1 MRIGPAL
8 WGVLLVLAAASP
20 VSAQDSGAASE
31 PSRLDQEK
39 ESRVKVHGFLL
50 GALSRRTTG
59 AQPARGS
66 SGDPVL
72 EEGRVRLDISGA
84 SGSAETFFL
93 AKGDLLYDAVVKG
106 SDVDLREAYAGHAKE
121 ALDFRLGRQIIT
133 WGVGDLF
140 FINDVFPKDWESFF
154 SGRPMEYL
162 KLGVD
167 ALRGRYSSGVVNVD
181 FVAVPFFTQDALPSA
196 ERFVFPDPLST
207 VPTQQEVTPPAR
219 FSNTELA
226 LRLYRQ
232 LGGFDASLYAYRGYW
247 RSPGVRLDDPV
258 SPAIAT
264 FFFPTL
270 SVFGASG
277 QRNVSGGILS
287 LEAGYYDSRQDPRGE
302 DPGIPN
308 SQWRLLAG
316 YQRQAWEDFTIG
328 VQGYAEAME
337 HYGAYLGSL
346 PAGRAR
352 QDRIRA
358 VVSIRLTQWLDYQT
372 WKLSLFAA
380 YSPTD
385 EDYFLQ
391 PEVFHKVTDSF
402 GASLGANV
410 FGGRTDTT
418 FFGQFEESDNVYA
431 LARFDF

>member
-8 WGVLLVLAAASP
+8 WGILLVLAAASP

-31 PSRLDQEK
+31 PSQLDQEK

-66 SGDPVL
+66 GGDPVL
-72 EEGRVRLDISGA
+72 EEGRGRLDISGA
-84 SGSAETFFL
+84 SGSGETFFL

-106 SDVDLREAYAGHAKE
+106 SDVDLREAYAGHAKG

-181 FVAVPFFTQDALPSA
+181 LVAAPFFTQDTLPSA
-196 ERFVFPDPLST
+196 ERFVFPDPLSS
-207 VPTQQEVTPPAR
+207 VPTQHEVTPPAR

-226 LRLYRQ
+226 LRVYRQ
-232 LGGFDASLYAYRGYW
+232 LGGFDASFYAYRGYW
-247 RSPGVRLDDPV
+247 RSPGVRLDNPV
-258 SPAIAT
+258 SPTSAT
-264 FFFPTL
+264 RFFPTL

-287 LEAGYYDSRQDPRGE
+287 LEAGYYDSRQDPRGD

-337 HYGAYLGSL
+337 NYGAYLGSL

-358 VVSIRLTQWLDYQT
+358 VVSIRMTQWLDYQT
-372 WKLSLFAA
+372 WKLSLFAV

-410 FGGRTDTT
+410 FGGHADTT

-431 LARFDF
+431 IVRFDF

>member
-8 WGVLLVLAAASP
+8 WGVLLILAAASP
-20 VSAQDSGAASE
+20 ASAQDSDAASE
-31 PSRLDQEK
+31 P
-39 ESRVKVHGFLL
+39 KVHGFLL

-59 AQPARGS
+59 AQPARGND
-66 SGDPVL
+66 GDPVL

-84 SGSAETFFL
+84 SGSGETFFL

-106 SDVDLREAYAGHAKE
+106 SDVDLREAYAGHSKG

-181 FVAVPFFTQDALPSA
+181 LVGVPFFTQDTLPSA

-207 VPTQQEVTPPAR
+207 VPTRHEVTPPAR

-232 LGGFDASLYAYRGYW
+232 IGGFDASLYAYRGYW
-247 RSPGVRLDDPV
+247 RTPGVRLDNPV
-258 SPAIAT
+258 SPTRAT
-264 FFFPTL
+264 FFFPEL

-277 QRNVSGGILS
+277 QRNISGGVLS
-287 LEAGYYDSRQDPRGE
+287 LEAGHYDSRQDPRGD

-337 HYGAYLGSL
+337 NHGAYLGSL
-346 PAGRAR
+346 PAGAAR

-358 VVSIRLTQWLDYQT
+358 VVSIRLSQWLDYQT

-391 PEVFHKVTDSF
+391 PEVFHKLTDTFS
-402 GASLGANV
+402 ATLGANV
-410 FGGRTDTT
+410 FGGHTDTT
-418 FFGQFEESDNVYA
+418 FFGEFEESDNVYA
-431 LARFDF
+431 IVRFDF